1 MRAWYFDNKPG
12 HQKLPHMGEHVPN
25 EMVYQLGIKHW
36 KIPLEGHKK
45 VIDEIAKERDYPNRD
60 VINIS
65 KEGLG
70 DIYDEKMV
78 YFFQEHMHEDEEIR
92 YILDGTGYYDIR
104 ETPSDNWIRF
114 QIEAEDLIIIP
125 VGIYHRFT
133 LDEGDYIKSI
143 RLFRAD
149 PKWVYLYRSKEMD
162 VNPYRLEYVNETKEK
177 FGIAVT
183 EEDRV
188 AVKEAFERHK
198 QTELAS
204 KKAAPIGWGQ
214 WVWSWL
220 TWRSY
225 T

>member
-12 HQKLPHMGEHVPN
+12 HQKLAHMGEHVPN
-25 EMVYQLGIKHW
+25 EVVYKLGIKHW
-36 KIPLEGHKK
+36 KIPLEGHEK

-70 DIYDEKMV
+70 KMYDEKMV

-104 ETPSDNWIRF
+104 ETPSDTWIRF
-114 QIEAEDLIIIP
+114 QIEAEDLVIIP

-149 PKWVYLYRSKEMD
+149 PKWIYLCRSPEMD

-177 FGIAVT
+177 FGV
-183 EEDRV
+183 
-188 AVKEAFERHK
+188 EA
-198 QTELAS
+198 TLS
-204 KKAAPIGWGQ
+204 WGQ
-214 WVWSWL
+214 WLWSWL
-220 TWRSY
+220 AWRS
-225 T
+225 